1 MTLQWVVL
9 LALVTT
15 IIAAKNSAY
24 YENGNDL
31 LRWLDNKEGGLDTW
45 KSPTELENED
55 IDYSENQYKNG
66 KLILICRYIN
76 LITIVLINNFTL
88 KITI

>member
-15 IIAAKNSAY
+15 IIAAKNSVF

-31 LRWLDNKEGGLDTW
+31 LRWLDDKGRGFDAW
-45 KSPTELENED
+45 RSPTEMENDDLE
-55 IDYSENQYKNG
+55 YSENTYKNG
-66 KLILICRYIN
+66 K
-76 LITIVLINNFTL
+76 
-88 KITI
+88 